1 MFGRSNNDTH
11 HIGNISN
18 SIQIA
23 VWLFPLITI
32 SRKTYTQRC
41 HVGFMTVNPMPFKRR
56 YMDTYTHIH
65 IRIHIHI
72 HIHKHT
78 HTHTHIHVLL
88 HTHVHTPLIIYIYI
102 CICICIRLRIHIYN
116 IQYSIYMNWPL
127 IFLLY
132 SQCHALCFIG
142 LYLSK

>member
-11 HIGNISN
+11 HIWNISN

-56 YMDTYTHIH
+56 HMDTYTHIHIH

-72 HIHKHT
+72 QKHT
-78 HTHTHIHVLL
+78 HTHTHIHILL
-88 HTHVHTPLIIYIYI
+88 HTCPYTPNH
-102 CICICIRLRIHIYN
+102 IHIHMHMYMYMPTHTH
-116 IQYSIYMNWPL
+116 IQYTIINIHELAFDISVVFAVPCPL
-127 IFLLY
+127 FYWSLLE
-132 SQCHALCFIG
+132 
-142 LYLSK
+142 